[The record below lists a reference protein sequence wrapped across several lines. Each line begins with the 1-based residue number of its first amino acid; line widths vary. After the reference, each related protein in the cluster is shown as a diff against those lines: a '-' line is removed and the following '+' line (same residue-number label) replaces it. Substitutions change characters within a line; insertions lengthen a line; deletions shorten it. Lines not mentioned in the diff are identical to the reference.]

1 MSDEIRPFSFA
12 ASDAELAQLK
22 RRIALSRWPE
32 KETVADRSQG
42 EPLAELRDLVDYW
55 QNGYDWRPCEA
66 RLNAL
71 PQYLTEIDGLDI
83 HFIHVR
89 SSHEQARPLI
99 LTHGWPGS
107 VLEFLKTIPA
117 LTQPEAHGGRAE
129 DAFHVVIPS
138 LPGFG
143 FSGKP
148 ASTGWNLER
157 IGRAW
162 STLMARLGY
171 DRWFAQGGDWGG
183 LMTGR
188 IASLP
193 VPGCAG
199 VHLNL
204 IPGFPLPEDLENPS
218 PAAQRALKRGQE
230 HQQWGMG
237 YSTLQQTR
245 PQTIGYSL
253 VDSPV
258 GLAGWIMEKIAEW
271 TDNQGSPYDALSRDE
286 ILDNITLYW
295 LTATGA
301 SSARIYWEVNQ
312 SGYYQNAMFAPTLLP
327 TAYTLFPREMAP
339 TPPEWLRHHTN
350 LVYANEV
357 DRGGHFAAWE
367 QPELFVEEV
376 RAAFGRMSLT
386 GDAQ

>member
-1 MSDEIRPFSFA
+1 MSNEIRPFSFVA
-12 ASDAELAQLK
+12 QASQLEQLK
-22 RRIALSRWPE
+22 TRIALTRWPE
-32 KETVADRSQG
+32 RETVNDRSQG
-42 EPLAELRDLVDYW
+42 EPLDEVRELVEWWAD
-55 QNGYDWRPCEA
+55 GYDWRKCEA
-66 RLNAL
+66 RLNAR
-71 PQYLTEIDGLDI
+71 PQFVTEIDGLDI

-89 SSHEQARPLI
+89 SSHARARPLI

-117 LTQPEAHGGRAE
+117 LTEPEAHGGNPE

-148 ASTGWNLER
+148 AATGWNLER
-157 IGRAW
+157 IAQAW
-162 STLMARLGY
+162 GMLMARLGY

-183 LMTGR
+183 LLTGR
-188 IASLP
+188 MASLP
-193 VPGCAG
+193 TAGCAG
-199 VHLNL
+199 AHMNL
-204 IPGFPLPEDLENPS
+204 IPGFPRPEDRENPS
-218 PAAQRALKRGQE
+218 PAAQRAVAVGRH

-253 VDSPV
+253 VDSPA
-258 GLAGWIMEKIAEW
+258 GLASWILEKMAEW
-271 TDNQGSPYDALSRDE
+271 TDNQGSPYDALTRDE

-312 SGYYQNAMFAPTLLP
+312 SGYYEGAMFAETAIP

-339 TPPEWLRHHTN
+339 TPPEWLRHHTK

-367 QPELFVEEV
+367 QPDLFVEEV
-376 RAAFGRMSLT
+376 RKAFARMALE
-386 GDAQ
+386 DEAR